1 MADHFKI
8 RQSFFVM
15 SRTSRTLFIAAG
27 SLVVV
32 WLLGWAGFAIAQHF
46 KMDAD
51 KVMRFANSVDLAKL
65 GAADRAEALRALE
78 DKVNG
83 LSIEERRK
91 WWKEGSWRHWFDN
104 MSETEKG
111 QYIEA
116 TLPTGFKQMLSAF
129 EELPEPKRKTIID
142 DMIKKLKEEHRMQTD
157 REPGQDASAGGT
169 NQPVVLSAE
178 LENRARTI
186 GLKTF
191 YAESSAETKAEFA
204 PFLEELQHDLQSG
217 RRIPR

>member
-1 MADHFKI
+1 
-8 RQSFFVM
+8 M
-15 SRTSRTLFIAAG
+15 SRTNRTLLIAAA
-27 SLVVV
+27 SLVLV
-32 WLLGWAGFAIAQHF
+32 WLLGWAGYVIAQHY

-51 KVMRFANSVDLAKL
+51 KVMGYANSIDLAKL
-65 GAADRAEALRALE
+65 SGEARAQALRDLE
-78 DKVNG
+78 DKVNR
-83 LSIEERRK
+83 LTIEERRK

-104 MSETEKG
+104 MTENEKG

-116 TLPTGFKQMLSAF
+116 TLPTGFKQMLNAF
-129 EELPEPKRKTIID
+129 EELPDARRKSIVD
-142 DMIKKLKEEHRMQTD
+142 DMIKKLKEDHRMQTD
-157 REPGQDASAGGT
+157 REPGSDASATGT
-169 NQPVVLSAE
+169 NAPVILSAD

-191 YAESSAETKAEFA
+191 YAESSAETKAEVA

>member
-1 MADHFKI
+1 
-8 RQSFFVM
+8 M
-15 SRTSRTLFIAAG
+15 SRTNRTLLIAAG
-27 SLVVV
+27 SLILV
-32 WLLGWAGFAIAQHF
+32 WLLGWGGYAIAQHF
-46 KMDAD
+46 KVDAD
-51 KVMRFANSVDLAKL
+51 KVMRYANSVDFAKL
-65 GAADRAEALRALE
+65 TAASRADALRTLE

-104 MSETEKG
+104 MSENEKG

-116 TLPTGFKQMLSAF
+116 TLPTGFKQMLNAF
-129 EELPEPKRKTIID
+129 EELPDAKRKNIID
-142 DMIKKLKEEHRMQTD
+142 DMLKKLKEEHRMQTD
-157 REPGQDASAGGT
+157 REPGADESATGT
-169 NQPVVLSAE
+169 NAPVVLSAE

-191 YAESSAETKAEFA
+191 FAESSAETKAEFA
-204 PFLEELQHDLQSG
+204 PYLEELQHDLQSG